1 MALQVSAPDE
11 HPKPPILS
19 QVAAATAGLVVVF
32 AGPALAV
39 IDKPAGLLSVPGK
52 GPDKT
57 DCAAA
62 RVRSRFPG
70 ATGPLVVHRL
80 DMDTSGLMVFA
91 LNPDSQRNLSRQF
104 ERRTVAKAY
113 TALVDGLIDADS
125 GEISAPLRLNVD
137 RRPFR
142 VFDPHLGQPALTRW
156 TVLSRETDRTRVR
169 FVPVTGRTHQLRVH
183 AALARPHG
191 LGHHIL
197 GDVLYAPG
205 AEVGAHAPAEA
216 ARLMLHASELEL
228 DDPDTGERMRFESR
242 APF

>member
-1 MALQVSAPDE
+1 MSAPDE
-11 HPKPPILS
+11 QQKPPILN
-19 QVAAATAGLVVVF
+19 QPAPGLCAGLSIVH
-32 AGPALAV
+32 AGGTFVV
-39 IDKPAGLLSVPGK
+39 IDKPSGLLSVPGK
-52 GPDKT
+52 GPDKS

-62 RVRSRFPG
+62 RVRKLFPS
-70 ATGPLVVHRL
+70 AIGPLVVHRL

-91 LNPDSQRNLSRQF
+91 LDPDSQRNLSRQF

-125 GEISAPLRLNVD
+125 GEISAPLRLDVD

-142 VFDPHLGQPALTRW
+142 VFDPVQGQTALTRW

-169 FVPVTGRTHQLRVH
+169 FEPVTGRTHQLRVH

-197 GDVLYAPG
+197 GDVLYGPG
-205 AEVGAHAPAEA
+205 GDVGTHAPTESL
-216 ARLMLHASELEL
+216 RLMLHASELEFH
-228 DDPDTGERMRFESR
+228 DPETGARVRFESR